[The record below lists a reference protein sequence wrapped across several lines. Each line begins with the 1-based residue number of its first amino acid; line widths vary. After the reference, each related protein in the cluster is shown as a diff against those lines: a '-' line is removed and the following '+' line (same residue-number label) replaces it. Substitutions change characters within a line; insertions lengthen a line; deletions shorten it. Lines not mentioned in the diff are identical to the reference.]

1 MANFTAADVKR
12 LREQTGAGMM
22 DCKNALQEA
31 SGDLEAAVE
40 LLRLKGAK
48 DVNKRATRTAANGLV
63 TAELDGT
70 RAGVLVELNCETDF
84 VAKTDLFQQV
94 AAEIAAAALR
104 AEVTDRPS
112 LLTAEARP
120 GTTVQQL
127 IEEAG
132 ASLKEKLEL
141 GRFARFEGGYV
152 ASYLH
157 RSDAALPPTLGVLVQ
172 LDQDNAE
179 VAKDLAQ
186 QVAAMR
192 PLYTVR
198 EDVPADVVEKERR
211 IAEQIT
217 RDEGKPEQAIG
228 KIVEGRLNAYFKDV
242 VLTEQAFV
250 KDPKTTIKQVLAGSW
265 CQRDRLRQVP
275 GRPGLRPHLM
285 PDSGLAGV
293 LHPSWRRVV
302 LKLSGGL
309 FAGNE
314 PLGISPDVVAHLAAE
329 IIAAVKD
336 GVQVAAVVGGGNMF
350 RGAALAERGID
361 RARADYMGM
370 LSTVINCL
378 ALQDVLEKMGVETRV
393 QTAITMGQVA
403 EPYIPRRAIRHL
415 EKGRVVIFG
424 AGLGA
429 PYFSTDTAA
438 AQRALEI
445 GADAVLKGTK
455 VNGVY
460 DADPHTTPDA
470 ARFNRL
476 DYSEYLSR
484 GLKVMDTTA
493 VSLCMDNGLP
503 IVVFALMGEGN
514 VVRAIRGEEVGT
526 LICHKDGQDADS
538 EGEDREYREDHA
550 D

>member
-40 LLRLKGAK
+40 VLRLKGAK

-63 TAELDGT
+63 AAELDGT

-94 AAEIAAAALR
+94 AAEIAATALK

-112 LLTAEARP
+112 LLTTEARP

-172 LDQDNAE
+172 LDSDNAE

-192 PLYTVR
+192 PLYVVR

-250 KDPKTTIKQVLAGSW
+250 KDPKTTIKQVLAGS
-265 CQRDRLRQVP
+265 
-275 GRPGLRPHLM
+275 
-285 PDSGLAGV
+285 GV
-293 LHPSWRRVV
+293 S
-302 LKLSGGL
+302 
-309 FAGNE
+309 
-314 PLGISPDVVAHLAAE
+314 
-329 IIAAVKD
+329 
-336 GVQVAAVVGGGNMF
+336 
-350 RGAALAERGID
+350 
-361 RARADYMGM
+361 
-370 LSTVINCL
+370 VI
-378 ALQDVLEKMGVETRV
+378 G
-393 QTAITMGQVA
+393 
-403 EPYIPRRAIRHL
+403 
-415 EKGRVVIFG
+415 F
-424 AGLGA
+424 
-429 PYFSTDTAA
+429 
-438 AQRALEI
+438 
-445 GADAVLKGTK
+445 
-455 VNGVY
+455 
-460 DADPHTTPDA
+460 
-470 ARFNRL
+470 ARFQ
-476 DYSEYLSR
+476 
-484 GLKVMDTTA
+484 
-493 VSLCMDNGLP
+493 
-503 IVVFALMGEGN
+503 
-514 VVRAIRGEEVGT
+514 VG
-526 LICHKDGQDADS
+526 QA
-538 EGEDREYREDHA
+538 
-550 D
+550 